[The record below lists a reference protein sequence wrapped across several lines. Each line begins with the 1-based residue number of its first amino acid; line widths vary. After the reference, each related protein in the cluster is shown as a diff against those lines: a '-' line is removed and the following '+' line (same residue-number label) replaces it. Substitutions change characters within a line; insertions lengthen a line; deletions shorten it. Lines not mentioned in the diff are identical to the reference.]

1 MSENATE
8 LELNMT
14 ECPRDQGVETN
25 LRCGQCGDPICPR
38 CMVYAP
44 VGSKCPDCASI
55 GGPAI
60 FKVTQSDIVRI
71 GILGGLTAV
80 GIGAIAAVILAALW
94 SLDILEGT
102 NSSIWLIVVGV
113 AQFAG
118 VMGVAQIM
126 QAISG
131 RKYAN
136 SLRILAGALALLF
149 YVSEVMAVEMI
160 GQIFPTLLVGA
171 GILVHLPALIGFGFG
186 TYYAMQRFK
195 PM

>member
-14 ECPRDQGVETN
+14 ECPRDSGVETN

-55 GGPAI
+55 GGPVM
-60 FKVTQSDIVRI
+60 FKVTQNDLIRI
-71 GILGGLTAV
+71 GILAGLAAL
-80 GIGAIAAVILAALW
+80 GIGVASAVTLVALW
-94 SLDILEGT
+94 SLDILAGV

-113 AQFAG
+113 AEFLG
-118 VMGVAQIM
+118 VMGVVYAM
-126 QAISG
+126 QLVAG
-131 RKYAN
+131 TKYST
-136 SLRILAGALALLF
+136 SLRIMAAGLALLF
-149 YVSEVMAVEMI
+149 YLTQVMAIEVMSGMFVELLI
-160 GQIFPTLLVGA
+160 GP
-171 GILVHLPALIGFGFG
+171 GIVVHLPGLIGFGFG

-195 PM
+195 P

>member
-1 MSENATE
+1 MSENTTE
-8 LELNMT
+8 LELSMT
-14 ECPRDQGVETN
+14 ECPRDDGIQTN
-25 LRCGQCGDPICPR
+25 LRCGQCNVPICPR

-60 FKVTQSDIVRI
+60 FKVTQSDIIRI
-71 GILGGLTAV
+71 GILGGITAV
-80 GIGAIAAVILAALW
+80 GIGAVAAIILTALW

-102 NSSIWLIVVGV
+102 SSSIWLIVVGV

-131 RKYAN
+131 RKYSN
-136 SLRILAGALALLF
+136 SLRILAGVLALLF
-149 YVSEVMAVEMI
+149 YVAEVMIVGAI
-160 GQIFPTLLVGA
+160 GQIFPTLLVGP

>member
-8 LELNMT
+8 IELNMT
-14 ECPRDQGVETN
+14 QCPRDQEVETN
-25 LRCGQCGDPICPR
+25 LRCGQCGEPICPR

-60 FKVTQSDIVRI
+60 FKVTQSDIIRI
-71 GILGGLTAV
+71 GILGGISAV
-80 GIGAIAAVILAALW
+80 GIGALAAVILAALW

-102 NSSIWLIVVGV
+102 SSSIWLIVVGI

-136 SLRILAGALALLF
+136 SLRILAGSLALLF
-149 YVSEVMAVEMI
+149 YIAEVMVVEVI
-160 GQIFPTLLVGA
+160 GQLFPTRLVGA

>member
-1 MSENATE
+1 M
-8 LELNMT
+8 
-14 ECPRDQGVETN
+14 
-25 LRCGQCGDPICPR
+25 
-38 CMVYAP
+38 
-44 VGSKCPDCASI
+44 
-55 GGPAI
+55 

-80 GIGAIAAVILAALW
+80 GIGALAAVILTALW
-94 SLDILEGT
+94 TLDILEGT
-102 NSSIWLIVVGV
+102 SSSIWLILVGV

-136 SLRILAGALALLF
+136 SLRILAAALALLF
-149 YVSEVMAVEMI
+149 YVAEVMAVEMI

-186 TYYAMQRFK
+186 IYYAMQRFK

>member
-1 MSENATE
+1 MSENSAD
-8 LELNMT
+8 LDLNMT
-14 ECPRDQGVETN
+14 QCPRHQDVETN

-55 GGPAI
+55 GGPVM
-60 FKVTQSDIVRI
+60 FKVTQSDIIRI
-71 GILGGLTAV
+71 GILGGVAAI
-80 GIGAIAAVILAALW
+80 GIGAIAAVILTALW

-102 NSSIWLIVVGV
+102 NSSIWLIVAGV

-118 VMGVAQIM
+118 VMGVAQTM

-136 SLRILAGALALLF
+136 SLRILAGVLALLF
-149 YVSEVMAVEMI
+149 YIAEVMAVEVI

-195 PM
+195 P